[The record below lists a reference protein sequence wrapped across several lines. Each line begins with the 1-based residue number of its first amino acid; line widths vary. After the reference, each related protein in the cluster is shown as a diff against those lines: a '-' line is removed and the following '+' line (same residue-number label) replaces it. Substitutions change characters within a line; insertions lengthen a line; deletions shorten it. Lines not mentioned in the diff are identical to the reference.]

1 MNLKILG
8 IYIGACSGASIFEND
23 KIIFATSEERF
34 SRIKA
39 DEAYPKK
46 SIDNA
51 LEFSQIS
58 SNDLDAIVI
67 AGNEIALTYMLTK
80 VFSGFSINDYQFAMK
95 EFWRPKLS
103 SKSNPLFLDLF
114 KSKIISDQFPF
125 TDEKINEIIK
135 FEHGDWPST
144 YTDYIK
150 QFFTDALV
158 THLGVDKNKIHF
170 LDHHQCHAAYALYSS
185 PIRDNNTLIFTA
197 DAHGDGLSGTIS
209 KFDKDTN
216 KIIRLK
222 KYFPKN
228 FQLGRIYRYTTLLL
242 RMLPE
247 HHEYKVMGL
256 APYYDGPLIEEV
268 VKIFENMQTIDGLE
282 FKFNSDIKNIYD
294 YLEENL
300 SKYRF
305 DHIAAGLQSFTEN
318 LLYSWI
324 SAASSSFDST
334 SIVFS
339 GGISMN
345 VKANMKLSQIPNIKK
360 FFVSGGGSDQSLC
373 MGACYLYAES
383 QKIFPKPLNDLYLG
397 LPCTYDDYDI
407 KKIQNKYKIEKF
419 THVEQIVERLLD
431 GKIIAT
437 CIGRSEMGPRA
448 LCNRSIIADPRN
460 RNNIEKINRKIKNRD
475 FWMPFAPVIIADYSD
490 KLLVNPKNL
499 QSPHMTIAMDTL
511 DGKNVIPA
519 AVHQYDG
526 TARPLILEKN
536 TNSLVWDVINS
547 FYQKTDIPA
556 LVNTS
561 FNLHGEPMVDS
572 FNDALHVFENSG
584 LDSLWIDNHIID
596 KK

>member
-8 IYIGACSGASIFEND
+8 IYIGACSGVSIFEND

-46 SIDNA
+46 SIDKA
-51 LEFSQIS
+51 LEFCHILP
-58 SNDLDAIVI
+58 NDLDAVVI
-67 AGNEIALTYMLTK
+67 AGNEIALTYMVTK
-80 VFSGFSINDYQFAMK
+80 VFSGFKISDYQFAMK
-95 EFWRPKLS
+95 KFWKPKLS
-103 SKSNPLFLDLF
+103 SQSHPLFLELF
-114 KSKIISDQFPF
+114 KSKIVSDQFPF
-125 TDEKINEIIK
+125 NNEVISDIIK
-135 FEHGDWPST
+135 FEHGDWPSN
-144 YTDYIK
+144 YTVYIK
-150 QFFTDALV
+150 NFFTDALI
-158 THLGVDKNKIHF
+158 THLSIDKNKIHF
-170 LDHHQCHAAYALYSS
+170 LDHHKCHSAYALYSS
-185 PIRDNNTLIFTA
+185 PIRDENTLIFTA
-197 DAHGDGLSGTIS
+197 DAHGDGLSATIS
-209 KFDKDTN
+209 KFDKSNN

-222 KYFPKN
+222 EYVPKN

-256 APYYDGPLIEEV
+256 APYYDGPLVDEV
-268 VKIFENMQTIDGLE
+268 VKIFENMQTIEGLE
-282 FKFNSDIKNIYD
+282 FKFNSDIKNIYE

-305 DHIAAGLQSFTEN
+305 DHIAAGLQSFTEK
-318 LLYSWI
+318 LLFNWI
-324 SAASSSFDST
+324 STASASFDSD

-345 VKANMKLSQIPNIKK
+345 VKANMKLSQISNIKN

-383 QKIFPKPLNDLYLG
+383 QGIISKPLDNLYLG
-397 LPCTYDDYDI
+397 LPCVYDDSDI
-407 KKIQNKYKIEKF
+407 KNIQNKYKIQKYSD
-419 THVEQIVERLLD
+419 VEQIVERLLD
-431 GKIIAT
+431 GNIIAT

-475 FWMPFAPVIIADYSD
+475 FWMPFAPVVIADYSNE
-490 KLLVNPKNL
+490 LLVNPKNL
-499 QSPHMTIAMDTL
+499 QSPHMTIAMDTI

-526 TARPLILEKN
+526 TARPLILEKS
-536 TNSLVWDVINS
+536 TNPLVWDVINS
-547 FYQKTDIPA
+547 FYEKTHIPA

-572 FNDALHVFENSG
+572 FNDALYVFENSG

-596 KK
+596 KI